1 MFPFDSS
8 GKIRKLFVGSK
19 EITWEKRIKHP
30 RENECFYFY
39 LSFLWDNR
47 NRNRNCNFLF
57 VAEQE
62 EAVEENPEL
71 ITDTGESYQTPDQLG
86 DLLVTLSLLPE
97 SRWKS
102 LTCIDLIKVR
112 LYIWFINNR
121 WQKKIYYY
129 KIFDK

>member
-1 MFPFDSS
+1 MFPFNTPS
-8 GKIRKLFVGSK
+8 
-19 EITWEKRIKHP
+19 
-30 RENECFYFY
+30 
-39 LSFLWDNR
+39 
-47 NRNRNCNFLF
+47 NFLF

-112 LYIWFINNR
+112 LYI
-121 WQKKIYYY
+121 
-129 KIFDK
+129 